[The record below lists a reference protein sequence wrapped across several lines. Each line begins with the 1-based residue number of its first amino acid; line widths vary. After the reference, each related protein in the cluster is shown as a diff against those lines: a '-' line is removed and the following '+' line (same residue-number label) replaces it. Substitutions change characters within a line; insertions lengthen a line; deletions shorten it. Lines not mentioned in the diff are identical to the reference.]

1 MIHLNKG
8 QLETFYSKMFSEKE
22 LYGTLYL
29 LTHLLFFKGTKLCLS
44 KQGKQT
50 NKQKELVLLKV
61 DSLSVFVCMCVCF
74 QSE

>member
-8 QLETFYSKMFSEKE
+8 QLENFYSKMFSEKE
-22 LYGTLYL
+22 LYCTLYL
-29 LTHLLFFKGTKLCLS
+29 LTHLLFFKGTELCLS

-50 NKQKELVLLKV
+50 NKQKTVLLKV